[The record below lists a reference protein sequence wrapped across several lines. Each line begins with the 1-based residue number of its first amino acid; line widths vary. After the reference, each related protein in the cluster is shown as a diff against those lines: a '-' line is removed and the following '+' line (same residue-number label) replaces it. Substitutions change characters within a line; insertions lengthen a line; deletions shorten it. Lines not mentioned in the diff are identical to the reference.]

1 MPGGLFLQRGYLET
15 CMFIVHSVTYTY
27 MFCNLVWFFIM
38 QKIEKQMLAKH
49 ILNKKNQSN
58 ESTEGN
64 LDFSKM
70 ILNFFQSLAQVSMH
84 HKLQVLLMGETFDLL
99 HANQNFLVNLWL
111 HHLS

>member
-1 MPGGLFLQRGYLET
+1 
-15 CMFIVHSVTYTY
+15 
-27 MFCNLVWFFIM
+27 
-38 QKIEKQMLAKH
+38 MLAKH

-84 HKLQVLLMGETFDLL
+84 HKLQVLLTTCQPKFSCKSVAAANIISSFVLVYNAL
-99 HANQNFLVNLWL
+99 HSQMSDST
-111 HHLS
+111 H

>member
-1 MPGGLFLQRGYLET
+1 ML
-15 CMFIVHSVTYTY
+15 
-27 MFCNLVWFFIM
+27 

-64 LDFSKM
+64 LDFSNM

-84 HKLQVLLMGETFDLL
+84 HKLQVLLMGETFDIL

-111 HHLS
+111 QLISFHHLS

>member
-1 MPGGLFLQRGYLET
+1 
-15 CMFIVHSVTYTY
+15 
-27 MFCNLVWFFIM
+27 
-38 QKIEKQMLAKH
+38 MLAKH

-84 HKLQVLLMGETFDLL
+84 HKLQVLLMG
-99 HANQNFLVNLWL
+99 
-111 HHLS
+111 